1 MDPLMVPFFNTINRF
16 TGVVISGFVVAGI
29 WYSNTFNTGYLP
41 INSNKV
47 YDHFGKFYNVT
58 RTLDH
63 RGMFDAEKYSAYSPA
78 YMAAGNLVA
87 YAFFFAIY
95 SATISYAIMY
105 HRHEIKMGLKNLFRR
120 GEREEYNDVHNRLM
134 SVYPEGRPP
143 CWFLELLDLANQF
156 TVPEW
161 WYAACVVI
169 SVAFGCAGIAAW
181 PTYVSELLA
190 LLMIIC

>member
-16 TGVVISGFVVAGI
+16 VGVIISGFVVAGV

-58 RTLDH
+58 RTLDQ
-63 RGMFDAEKYSAYSPA
+63 RGMFDATKYTAYSPA
-78 YMAAGNLVA
+78 YMTAGSLTS
-87 YAFFFAIY
+87 YSFFFAIY

-134 SVYPEGRPP
+134 SVYPEGWSFYFPSYCP
-143 CWFLELLDLANQF
+143 
-156 TVPEW
+156 
-161 WYAACVVI
+161 
-169 SVAFGCAGIAAW
+169 S
-181 PTYVSELLA
+181 
-190 LLMIIC
+190 LMIVQSPNGGMQPVLLFL